1 MEIIGISGGIIKI
14 FQIVNNTVCRI
25 MLKVLKSYVK
35 DENQKFEQLQ
45 ARRVK
50 SILNLKETKSESIL
64 EMVEADLS
72 QKSKTRERIQSI

>member
-1 MEIIGISGGIIKI
+1 
-14 FQIVNNTVCRI
+14 